1 MKILYKDGVKT
12 ICRDDH
18 PDVEGYER
26 IDIPE
31 GYSITEKIMVD
42 GIKTEVVKDMDV
54 IKAELEVLAEQENP
68 VA

>member
-31 GYSITEKIMVD
+31 GYSITKKVMVD
-42 GIKTEVVKDMDV
+42 GVEVEVVKDMDV
-54 IKAELEVLAEQENP
+54 IKQEISNL
-68 VA
+68 

>member
-26 IDIPE
+26 IDIPA
-31 GYSITEKIMVD
+31 GYSITEFLIID
-42 GIKTEVVKDMDV
+42 GIEEEVVKN
-54 IKAELEVLAEQENP
+54 IELIRADCFVTA
-68 VA
+68 

>member
-26 IDIPE
+26 IDIPA
-31 GYSITEKIMVD
+31 GYSITAKSVVD
-42 GIKTEVVKDMDV
+42 GIEIEVVKDMDV
-54 IKAELEVLAEQENP
+54 IKAELEALK
-68 VA
+68 

>member
-26 IDIPE
+26 IDIPA
-31 GYSITEKIMVD
+31 GYSITTKSVVD
-42 GIKTEVVKDMDV
+42 GIEIEVVKDMDV
-54 IKAELEVLAEQENP
+54 IKAELEALK
-68 VA
+68 

>member
-26 IDIPE
+26 IDIPD
-31 GYSITEKIMVD
+31 GYSITEKVIVD
-42 GIKTEVVKDMDV
+42 GVETEVVKHINT
-54 IKAELEVLAEQENP
+54 IKAELA
-68 VA
+68 

>member
-1 MKILYKDGVKT
+1 MKILYKDNIKT

-31 GYSITEKIMVD
+31 GYSIVKIVDID
-42 GIKTEVVKDMDV
+42 GIQTEVVKEISE
-54 IKAELEVLAEQENP
+54 IKSELGL
-68 VA
+68 

>member
-26 IDIPE
+26 VDIPA
-31 GYSITEKIMVD
+31 GYSITTKSIVD
-42 GIKTEVVKDMDV
+42 GIEIEAVKDMDV
-54 IKAELEVLAEQENP
+54 IKAELEALK
-68 VA
+68 

>member
-18 PDVEGYER
+18 PDAEGYER

-31 GYSITEKIMVD
+31 NYSIVKMVEVD
-42 GIKTEVVKDMDV
+42 GIAIEVVKDIDQ
-54 IKAELEVLAEQENP
+54 IKSELGL
-68 VA
+68 

>member
-26 IDIPE
+26 IDIPL
-31 GYSITEKIMVD
+31 GYSIVTKEVID
-42 GIKTEVVKDMDV
+42 GIEQSVVKN
-54 IKAELEVLAEQENP
+54 IETIRAEVQALTL
-68 VA
+68 

>member
-26 IDIPE
+26 IDIPK
-31 GYSITEKIMVD
+31 GYSITEKVMVD
-42 GIKTEVVKDMDV
+42 GVETEVVKDMDV
-54 IKAELEVLAEQENP
+54 IKAELEALNA
-68 VA
+68 

>member
-26 IDIPE
+26 IDIPV
-31 GYSITEKIMVD
+31 GYNITEKVVVE
-42 GIKTEVVKDMDV
+42 GFEREVVKSIEQ
-54 IKAELEVLAEQENP
+54 IKAELV
-68 VA
+68 

>member
-26 IDIPE
+26 IDIPA
-31 GYSITEKIMVD
+31 GYSITTKSVVD
-42 GIKTEVVKDMDV
+42 GIEIEVVKDMDV
-54 IKAELEVLAEQENP
+54 IKTEIAAL
-68 VA
+68 

>member
-1 MKILYKDGVKT
+1 MKILHKDGIKT

-31 GYSITEKIMVD
+31 GYSIVRIVEVN
-42 GIKTEVVKDMDV
+42 GIQTEVVKDISE
-54 IKAELEVLAEQENP
+54 IKSDLGL
-68 VA
+68 

>member
-26 IDIPE
+26 IDIPV
-31 GYSITEKIMVD
+31 GYSITVKSIVNNIEI
-42 GIKTEVVKDMDV
+42 EVVKDIDV
-54 IKAELEVLAEQENP
+54 IKSELEIA
-68 VA
+68 